1 MGTAATEADIQHV
14 LERLEQDG
22 WRGEVSQGAERTV
35 IGVIGTGFPPDYQD
49 NFEILPGVE
58 SATRI
63 SKPYKLASR
72 DFKPTNTVI
81 DVNGVLIGSGDF
93 VVMAGPCSVEGR
105 QHVVD
110 TAQAVADGGA
120 RLLRGGAFKPR
131 TSPYSFQGLGE
142 EGLEFLADARAQS
155 GLPVITEVMEP
166 GDVDIVERYTDVF
179 QIGTRNM
186 QNFPLLRRVGQAR
199 KPVMLKRGMSATI
212 EEWLMASE
220 YILAEGNKNVMLCER
235 GIRTFETMLR
245 NTLDLSVVPML
256 RRLTHLPIIV
266 DPSHGTGKWYLVK
279 PMCLAAAAVG
289 ADGIIVEVHPD
300 PDHAWSDG
308 PQALTPANFN
318 DMMAGVEAVVTATG
332 RRMADKAQVAGDRRV
347 PAIKG

>member
-1 MGTAATEADIQHV
+1 MIVAMSVRATEEEIENV
-14 LERLEQDG
+14 LKRLEHDG
-22 WRGEVSQGAERTV
+22 YAGQMSRGAERAV
-35 IGVIGTGFPPDYQD
+35 IGVIGTGFPEDYKD
-49 NFEILPGVE
+49 HLEVLPGVE
-58 SATRI
+58 SVTRI
-63 SKPYKLASR
+63 SKPYKLSSR
-72 DFKPTNTVI
+72 DFKPTDTVI
-81 DVNGVLIGSGDF
+81 DVRGVRVGGGEF
-93 VVMAGPCSVEGR
+93 VVMAGPCAVEGR
-105 QHVVD
+105 EHILE
-110 TAQAVADGGA
+110 TAEAVGDRGA
-120 RLLRGGAFKPR
+120 VMLRGGAFKPR

-142 EGLEFLADARAQS
+142 DGLRYLAEARERC

-166 GDVDIVERYTDVF
+166 SEVDLVEGFTDVL

-220 YILAEGNKNVMLCER
+220 YILAEGNQDVMLCER

-245 NTLDLSVVPML
+245 NTLDLSCVPMA

-279 PMCLAAAAVG
+279 PMALAAAAVG

-300 PDHAWSDG
+300 PDNAWSDG
-308 PQALTPANFN
+308 PQALTPDNFG
-318 DMMAGVEAVVTATG
+318 DMMKALESVVEATG
-332 RRMADKAQVAGDRRV
+332 RRLWKV
-347 PAIKG
+347 PATV

>member
-1 MGTAATEADIQHV
+1 VIIVMGKSATEQDIKRV
-14 LERLEQDG
+14 IDRLEEDG
-22 WRGEVSQGAERTV
+22 WQAEVSHGAERTV
-35 IGVIGTGFPPDYQD
+35 IGVIGTGFPEDYQEH
-49 NFEILPGVE
+49 FEVMPGVD

-72 DFKPTNTVI
+72 DFKPTDTVI
-81 DVNGVLIGSGDF
+81 DVNGVQIGGGDF

-105 QHVVD
+105 DHCLS
-110 TAQAVADGGA
+110 TAKAVADHGA

-131 TSPYSFQGLGE
+131 TSPYSFQGMGE
-142 EGLEFLADARAQS
+142 EGLEYLSEARKLT

-166 GDVDIVERYTDVF
+166 GDVDLVEQYTDVF

-186 QNFPLLRRVGQAR
+186 QNYPLLRRVGQSR
-199 KPVMLKRGMSATI
+199 KAVMLKRGMSATI
-212 EEWLMASE
+212 EEWLLASE

-245 NTLDLSVVPML
+245 NTLDLGAIAMA
-256 RRLTHLPIIV
+256 RRLTHLPIIA

-279 PMCLAAAAVG
+279 PMALAAAAMG

-308 PQALTPANFN
+308 PQALTPDNFG
-318 DMMAGVEAVVTATG
+318 DMMRSLEAVVTATG
-332 RRMADKAQVAGDRRV
+332 RRMASAAAAV
-347 PAIKG
+347 